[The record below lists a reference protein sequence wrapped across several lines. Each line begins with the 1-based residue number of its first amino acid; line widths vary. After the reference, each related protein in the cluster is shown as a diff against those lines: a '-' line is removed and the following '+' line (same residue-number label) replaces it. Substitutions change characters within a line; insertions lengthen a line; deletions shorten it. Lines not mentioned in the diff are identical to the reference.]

1 LLIFLILGHAV
12 AEAVFLDVMTVI
24 NFINYNP
31 EVLCQMSGTITDTVL
46 IIQLLYI
53 SSLPFAM
60 TAIHISLSQALQWS
74 MSFNA
79 TESRNPA
86 CIHLTSTPIMCMPF
100 K

>member
-1 LLIFLILGHAV
+1 
-12 AEAVFLDVMTVI
+12 MTII

-53 SSLPFAM
+53 SSSPFTM
-60 TAIHISLSQALQWS
+60 TAIHILLSQALQWC

-79 TESRNPA
+79 SKSRSPA

-100 K
+100 E

>member
-1 LLIFLILGHAV
+1 
-12 AEAVFLDVMTVI
+12 MTII

-53 SSLPFAM
+53 SSSPFTM
-60 TAIHISLSQALQWS
+60 TAIHISLSQALQWC

-79 TESRNPA
+79 SKSRSPA

-100 K
+100 EWALL